1 MGLLQRAVET
11 YDFHQD
17 CVGKIQE
24 RHHPLAPIGHIETK
38 ADAEITLNAAGGFV
52 SARAVDKDEPK
63 ILIPVTED
71 SGGRSGKNAYMVAHP
86 LCEKLSYLTAQENYY
101 IPPLE
106 RWAASPYTHPLLLPI
121 LTYVKGNTIASDL
134 TRCGITADEK
144 SLIRWRVITDDGV
157 SHTCWT
163 EQSLFEAY
171 TQYYLSQLSGRE
183 TQLCMIS
190 GEELPTAKQHPK
202 GVIPINGNAKL
213 ISANDSS
220 NFTYRGRFSEDWQA
234 ATVGYLTSQK
244 AHNALRW
251 LVAEQGVLQGGRTFL
266 CWNPRGIQVCSAA
279 GPFHRQE
286 EVTRKPSDYREAL
299 KKTLRGYRSTLPD
312 SEWVVIAAFDAAT
325 TGRLAVT
332 YYNELQGSDFLER
345 LYQWDAHCCWYNGS
359 YGIQSPTLLQLV
371 NGAYG
376 IQRLEKNTAKLVT
389 DERLLPQQL
398 QRLMACRVDGMPLP
412 RDLIRTLVNRAS
424 MPQAYEPAVW
434 KRLVFATCAALNQS
448 IYRLK
453 GEDAMSWE
461 LDKKDRSF
469 QFGRLLAVL
478 ERVEADYYATSGEER
493 QTNAIKA
500 LSVFR
505 QRPFHTYE
513 QLNRHLQ
520 QAYLPRIK
528 GWQRVRFE
536 RCRGEIME
544 IIRSFPESELDQPLQ
559 DVYLM
564 GYDCQRNAFF
574 KKNETNTEE
583 E

>member
-1 MGLLQRAVET
+1 MGLLQRAAET
-11 YDFHQD
+11 YDFHLD
-17 CVGKIQE
+17 YVGDIQQG
-24 RHHPLAPIGHIETK
+24 HHPLAPIGHIETR
-38 ADAEITLNAAGGFV
+38 ADVEITLNSAGSFV
-52 SARAVDKDEPK
+52 SARAVDKSEPK

-71 SGGRSGKNAYMVAHP
+71 SGGRSGKNAYMLAHP

-106 RWAASPYTHPLLLPI
+106 RWAASSYTHPLLLPI
-121 LTYVKGNTIASDL
+121 LTYVKRNNILSDL
-134 TRCGITADEK
+134 TDSGITADEK
-144 SLIRWRVITDDGV
+144 NLIRWRVITDDGV
-157 SHTCWT
+157 SHACWT

-171 TQYYLSQLSGRE
+171 SQYYLSQLGERE

-190 GEELPTAKQHPK
+190 GEELPGAKQHPK
-202 GVIPINGNAKL
+202 GVVPINGNAKL
-213 ISANDSS
+213 ISTNDSS

-234 ATVGYLTSQK
+234 ATVSYLASQK

-251 LVAEQGVLQGGRTFL
+251 LVAEQGVLWGNRTFL
-266 CWNPRGIQVCSAA
+266 CWNPRGIQVCHAA

-286 EVTRKPSDYREAL
+286 EPIRKPSDYRNAL
-299 KKTLRGYRSTLPD
+299 QNTLRGYRSTLPD
-312 SEWVVIAAFDAAT
+312 GEWVVIAALDAAT

-345 LYQWDAHCCWYNGS
+345 LYQWDNHCCWYNGP

-376 IQRLEKNTAKLVT
+376 TQRVEKNAAKLVT

-412 RDLIRTLVNRAS
+412 RDLVRGLVNRAS
-424 MPQAYEPAVW
+424 MPQAYDPALW
-434 KRLVFATCAALNQS
+434 RKLVFAACAVLNQS

-520 QAYLPRIK
+520 QAYLPRVK
-528 GWQRVRFE
+528 GWQRLRYE
-536 RCRGEIME
+536 RCLGEIME
-544 IIRSFPESELDQPLQ
+544 IIRSFPENQLDQPLQ

-574 KKNETNTEE
+574 KKTNTEE